1 MNESSLHSAIKE
13 WYSLPRDKFEVK
25 ISQYV
30 ADIVRGDLIVE
41 IQTMNFSAIKKKL
54 ENLVQKHKVRL
65 VYPIAERKCI
75 VHINKSGEVVS
86 RRKSPGK
93 GKLTDLFREL
103 VRVPELIKEVNFSLE
118 VLLINEEEI
127 RIDDGRGSW
136 RRRGASIKDR
146 TLIGVNTR
154 ILFEN
159 SIDFLKLLPE
169 ELHETFTNKEL
180 AKSKKVSVRTA
191 QQITYCFRRSGMIRI
206 IEKRGKELVFQKTLL

>member
-13 WYSLPRDKFEVK
+13 WYSLPGDRFEMK
-25 ISQYV
+25 TGQYV

-41 IQTMNFSAIKKKL
+41 IQIMNFSAIKNKL
-54 ENLVQKHKVRL
+54 KNLVHKHRVRL
-65 VYPIAERKCI
+65 VYPIIERKFI
-75 VHINKSGEVVS
+75 VHINKSGEVVN
-86 RRKSPGK
+86 RRRSPRK

-103 VRVPELIKEVNFSLE
+103 VRIPELIKEVNFSLE
-118 VLLINEEEI
+118 VLLIDEEEI
-127 RIDDGRGSW
+127 RIDDGRGNW

-146 TLIGVNTR
+146 KLISVNTI

-180 AKSKKVSVRTA
+180 AKSKKVSVRIA
-191 QQITYCFRRSGMIRI
+191 QQITYCLRRSGMIRV
-206 IEKRGKELVFQKTLL
+206 IEKRGRELVFQKT

>member
-30 ADIVRGDLIVE
+30 ADIVRGDLIIE
-41 IQTMNFSAIKKKL
+41 IQTNNFSAIKKKL

-75 VHINKSGEVVS
+75 VHIDKSGEVVS
-86 RRKSPGK
+86 RRKSPCK

-103 VRVPELIKEVNFSLE
+103 VRVPQLIKEVNFSLE
-118 VLLINEEEI
+118 VLLIDEEEI

-146 TLIGVNTR
+146 TLISVNTR

-180 AKSKKVSVRTA
+180 ARSKKVSVRTA
-191 QQITYCFRRSGMIRI
+191 QQMTYCFRRSEMIRV
-206 IEKRGKELVFQKTLL
+206 IEKRGKELVFQKT

>member
-13 WYSLPRDKFEVK
+13 WYSLPRDKFEAK

-41 IQTMNFSAIKKKL
+41 IQTMNFSAIRKKL
-54 ENLVQKHKVRL
+54 GNLVQKHKVRL

-75 VHINKSGEVVS
+75 VHIDKSGEVVS
-86 RRKSPGK
+86 RRKSPRK

-118 VLLINEEEI
+118 VLLIDEEEI
-127 RIDDGRGSW
+127 RIDDGIGSW

-146 TLIGVNTR
+146 TLVGVNSR

-180 AKSKKVSVRTA
+180 ASSKKVSVRTA
-191 QQITYCFRRSGMIRI
+191 QQITYCFRRSGMIRV
-206 IEKRGKELVFQKTLL
+206 IEKRGKELVFQKT

>member
-41 IQTMNFSAIKKKL
+41 IQTMNFSAIRKKL
-54 ENLVQKHKVRL
+54 EYLVQKHKVRL

-75 VHINKSGEVVS
+75 VHIDKLGEVVS

-103 VRVPELIKEVNFSLE
+103 VRVPELIKEVNFSFE
-118 VLLINEEEI
+118 VLLIDEEEI

-169 ELHETFTNKEL
+169 ELPETFTNKEL
-180 AKSKKVSVRTA
+180 ASSKKVSVRTA
-191 QQITYCFRRSGMIRI
+191 QQITYCFRKSGMIRV
-206 IEKRGKELVFQKTLL
+206 IEKRGKELIFQKM

>member
-41 IQTMNFSAIKKKL
+41 IQTMNFSAIRNKL

-65 VYPIAERKCI
+65 VYPIAERKSI
-75 VHINKSGEVVS
+75 VHIDKSGEVVS
-86 RRKSPGK
+86 RRKSPSK

-118 VLLINEEEI
+118 VLLIDEEEI
-127 RIDDGRGSW
+127 RIDDGRGNW
-136 RRRGASIKDR
+136 RRRGVSIKDR

-180 AKSKKVSVRTA
+180 ASSKKISVRTA
-191 QQITYCFRRSGMIRI
+191 QQITYCFRRSGMIRV
-206 IEKRGKELVFQKTLL
+206 IEKRGKELVFQKT

>member
-41 IQTMNFSAIKKKL
+41 IQTMNFSAIRKKL

-75 VHINKSGEVVS
+75 VHIDKSGEVVS

-103 VRVPELIKEVNFSLE
+103 VRVPQLIKEVNFSLE
-118 VLLINEEEI
+118 VLLIDEEEI

-146 TLIGVNTR
+146 KLVGVNTR

-180 AKSKKVSVRTA
+180 ASSKKVSVRTA
-191 QQITYCFRRSGMIRI
+191 QRITYCFRRSGMIRV
-206 IEKRGKELVFQKTLL
+206 IEKRGRELVFQKT

>member
-54 ENLVQKHKVRL
+54 ETLVQKHKVRL

-75 VHINKSGEVVS
+75 VHIDKSGKVVS
-86 RRKSPGK
+86 RRKSPSK

-118 VLLINEEEI
+118 VLLIDEEEI
-127 RIDDGRGSW
+127 RIDDGRGNW

-146 TLIGVNTR
+146 KLVGVNTR

-180 AKSKKVSVRTA
+180 ANSKKVSVRTA
-191 QQITYCFRRSGMIRI
+191 QQITYCFRRSGLIRV
-206 IEKRGKELVFQKTLL
+206 IEQRGKELVFQKT

>member
-13 WYSLPRDKFEVK
+13 WYSLPKDKFEVK

-41 IQTMNFSAIKKKL
+41 IQTMNFSAIRKKL

-75 VHINKSGEVVS
+75 VHIDKSGEVVS
-86 RRKSPGK
+86 RRKSPSK

-118 VLLINEEEI
+118 VLLIDEEEI
-127 RIDDGRGSW
+127 RIDDGRGNW

-180 AKSKKVSVRTA
+180 ASSKKVSVRTA
-191 QQITYCFRRSGMIRI
+191 QQITYCFRRSGMIRV
-206 IEKRGKELVFQKTLL
+206 IEKRGKELVFQKT

>member
-41 IQTMNFSAIKKKL
+41 IQTMNFSAIRKKL

-65 VYPIAERKCI
+65 VYPIAQKKCI
-75 VHINKSGEVVS
+75 LHTNKFGEVVS

-118 VLLINEEEI
+118 VLLIDEEEI

-180 AKSKKVSVRTA
+180 ASSKKISVRTA
-191 QQITYCFRRSGMIRI
+191 QQITYCFRRSGMIRV
-206 IEKRGKELVFQKTLL
+206 IEKRGKELVFQKT

>member
-13 WYSLPRDKFEVK
+13 WYSLPGDRFEMK
-25 ISQYV
+25 TGQYV

-41 IQTMNFSAIKKKL
+41 IQIMNFSEIKKKL
-54 ENLVQKHKVRL
+54 KNLVHKHRVRL
-65 VYPIAERKCI
+65 VYPIVERKCI
-75 VHINKSGEVVS
+75 VHINKSGEVVN
-86 RRKSPGK
+86 RRRSPRK

-103 VRVPELIKEVNFSLE
+103 VRIPELIKEVNFSLE
-118 VLLINEEEI
+118 VLLIDEEEI
-127 RIDDGRGSW
+127 RIDDGRGNW

-146 TLIGVNTR
+146 KLISVNTI

-180 AKSKKVSVRTA
+180 AKSKKVSVRIA
-191 QQITYCFRRSGMIRI
+191 QQITYCLRRSGMIRV
-206 IEKRGKELVFQKTLL
+206 IEKRGRELVFQKT

>member
-1 MNESSLHSAIKE
+1 MNESYLHSAIKE
-13 WYSLPRDKFEVK
+13 WYSLPRDIFEVK
-25 ISQYV
+25 IGHYV

-41 IQTMNFSAIKKKL
+41 IQTMNFSAIRKKL
-54 ENLVQKHKVRL
+54 EYLVQKHKVRL

-75 VHINKSGEVVS
+75 VHIDKSGEVVS

-103 VRVPELIKEVNFSLE
+103 IRVPELIKEVNFSLE
-118 VLLINEEEI
+118 VLLIDEEEI
-127 RIDDGRGSW
+127 RIDDGGGSW

-180 AKSKKVSVRTA
+180 ASSKKISIRTA
-191 QQITYCFRRSGMIRI
+191 QQITYCFRRSGMIRV
-206 IEKRGKELVFQKTLL
+206 IEKRGKELVFQKTRS

>member
-13 WYSLPRDKFEVK
+13 WYSLPEDEFEVK
-25 ISQYV
+25 TGQYV

-41 IQTMNFSAIKKKL
+41 IQIMNFSAIKNKL
-54 ENLVQKHKVRL
+54 KNLVHKHRVRL
-65 VYPIAERKCI
+65 VYPIVERKFI
-75 VHINKSGEVVS
+75 VHINKSGEVVN
-86 RRKSPGK
+86 RRRSPRK

-103 VRVPELIKEVNFSLE
+103 VRIPELIKEVNFSLE
-118 VLLINEEEI
+118 VLLIDEEEI
-127 RIDDGRGSW
+127 RIDDGIGNW

-146 TLIGVNTR
+146 KLISVNSI

-191 QQITYCFRRSGMIRI
+191 QRITYCFRRSGMIRV
-206 IEKRGKELVFQKTLL
+206 IEKRGRELVFQKT

>member
-25 ISQYV
+25 IGQYV

-41 IQTMNFSAIKKKL
+41 IQTMNFSAIRKKL

-103 VRVPELIKEVNFSLE
+103 VRVPELIKEVNFSFE
-118 VLLINEEEI
+118 VLLIDEEEI

-146 TLIGVNTR
+146 KLVGVNTR

-159 SIDFLKLLPE
+159 SIDFLKLLPQ

-180 AKSKKVSVRTA
+180 ASSKKVSIRTA

-206 IEKRGKELVFQKTLL
+206 IEKRGKELVFQKT

>member
-41 IQTMNFSAIKKKL
+41 IQTMNFSVIKKKL

-75 VHINKSGEVVS
+75 VHIDKSGEVVS
-86 RRKSPGK
+86 RRKSPSK

-103 VRVPELIKEVNFSLE
+103 VRVPQLIKEVNFSLE
-118 VLLINEEEI
+118 VLLIDEEEI
-127 RIDDGRGSW
+127 RIDDGRGNW

-159 SIDFLKLLPE
+159 SLDFLKLLPE
-169 ELHETFTNKEL
+169 ELPETFTNKEL
-180 AKSKKVSVRTA
+180 ARSKKVSIV
-191 QQITYCFRRSGMIRI
+191 
-206 IEKRGKELVFQKTLL
+206 ELHNK

>member
-41 IQTMNFSAIKKKL
+41 IQTMNFSAIRKKL

-75 VHINKSGEVVS
+75 VHIDKSGEVVS
-86 RRKSPGK
+86 RRKSPRK

-103 VRVPELIKEVNFSLE
+103 VRVPEFIKEVNFSLE
-118 VLLINEEEI
+118 VLLIDEEEI

-146 TLIGVNTR
+146 
-154 ILFEN
+154 
-159 SIDFLKLLPE
+159 
-169 ELHETFTNKEL
+169 
-180 AKSKKVSVRTA
+180 
-191 QQITYCFRRSGMIRI
+191 
-206 IEKRGKELVFQKTLL
+206 

>member
-13 WYSLPRDKFEVK
+13 WYSLPGDKFEVK
-25 ISQYV
+25 IGRYV

-41 IQTMNFSAIKKKL
+41 IQTMNFSAIRKKL

-65 VYPIAERKCI
+65 VYLIAERKCI
-75 VHINKSGEVVS
+75 VHIDKSGEFVS

-103 VRVPELIKEVNFSLE
+103 VRVPELIKEVNFSFE
-118 VLLINEEEI
+118 VLLIDEEEI

-146 TLIGVNTR
+146 KLVGVNTR

-180 AKSKKVSVRTA
+180 ASSKKVSVRTA
-191 QQITYCFRRSGMIRI
+191 QQITYCFRRSGMIRV
-206 IEKRGKELVFQKTLL
+206 IEKRGKELVFQKM

>member
-13 WYSLPRDKFEVK
+13 WYSLPRDKFEVT

-41 IQTMNFSAIKKKL
+41 IQTRNFSSIRKKL

-75 VHINKSGEVVS
+75 VHIDKTGEVVS
-86 RRKSPGK
+86 KRRSPRK

-118 VLLINEEEI
+118 VLLIDEEEI

-146 TLIGVNTR
+146 KLIRVNAR

-180 AKSKKVSVRTA
+180 ASSKKISVRTA
-191 QQITYCFRRSGMIRI
+191 QQITYCFRRSGMIRV
-206 IEKRGKELVFQKTLL
+206 IEKRGKELVFQKT

>member
-41 IQTMNFSAIKKKL
+41 IQTMNFSAIRKKL

-75 VHINKSGEVVS
+75 VHIDKSGEVVS

-103 VRVPELIKEVNFSLE
+103 VRIPELIKEVNFSLE
-118 VLLINEEEI
+118 VLLIDEEEI
-127 RIDDGRGSW
+127 RIYDGRGSW

-146 TLIGVNTR
+146 KLVGVNTR

-159 SIDFLKLLPE
+159 SIDFLKLLPK

-180 AKSKKVSVRTA
+180 ASSKKVSVRTA
-191 QQITYCFRRSGMIRI
+191 QQITYCFRRSGMIRV
-206 IEKRGKELVFQKTLL
+206 IEKRGKELVFQKT

>member
-13 WYSLPRDKFEVK
+13 WYSLPRDKFEVT

-41 IQTMNFSAIKKKL
+41 IQTRNFSSIRKKL

-75 VHINKSGEVVS
+75 VHIDKTGEVVS
-86 RRKSPGK
+86 KRRSPRK

-118 VLLINEEEI
+118 VLLIDEEEI
-127 RIDDGRGSW
+127 RIDDGMGSW

-180 AKSKKVSVRTA
+180 ASSKKVSVRTA
-191 QQITYCFRRSGMIRI
+191 QQITYCFRRSGMIRV
-206 IEKRGKELVFQKTLL
+206 IEKRGKELVFQKM

>member
-1 MNESSLHSAIKE
+1 MNESSLHSAIKD
-13 WYSLPRDKFEVK
+13 WYSLPTDKFEVK

-41 IQTMNFSAIKKKL
+41 IQTMNFSAIRKKL

-75 VHINKSGEVVS
+75 VHLDKSGEVVS
-86 RRKSPGK
+86 RRKSPSK

-118 VLLINEEEI
+118 VLLIDEEEI

-136 RRRGASIKDR
+136 RRRGASIRDR
-146 TLIGVNTR
+146 KLVSVNTR

-180 AKSKKVSVRTA
+180 ARSKKVSVRTA
-191 QQITYCFRRSGMIRI
+191 QQITYCFRRSGMLRV
-206 IEKRGKELVFQKTLL
+206 IEKRGKELVFQKT

>member
-13 WYSLPRDKFEVK
+13 WYSLPEDEFEVK
-25 ISQYV
+25 TGQYV

-41 IQTMNFSAIKKKL
+41 IQIMNFSEIKKKL
-54 ENLVQKHKVRL
+54 KNLVHKHRVRL
-65 VYPIAERKCI
+65 VYPIVERKCI
-75 VHINKSGEVVS
+75 VHINKSGEVVN
-86 RRKSPGK
+86 RRRSPRK

-103 VRVPELIKEVNFSLE
+103 VRIPELIKEVNFSLE
-118 VLLINEEEI
+118 VLLIDEEEI
-127 RIDDGRGSW
+127 RIDDGRGNW

-146 TLIGVNTR
+146 KLISVNTI

-191 QQITYCFRRSGMIRI
+191 QQITYCFRKSGMIRV
-206 IEKRGKELVFQKTLL
+206 IEKRGRELVFQKT

>member
-41 IQTMNFSAIKKKL
+41 IQTMNFSAIRKKL

-75 VHINKSGEVVS
+75 IHIDKSGEVVS
-86 RRKSPGK
+86 RRKSPRK

-103 VRVPELIKEVNFSLE
+103 VRVPQLIKEVNFSFE
-118 VLLINEEEI
+118 VLLIDEEEI

-136 RRRGASIKDR
+136 RRRGSSIKDR
-146 TLIGVNTR
+146 KLVGVNTR

-180 AKSKKVSVRTA
+180 ASSKKISVRTA
-191 QQITYCFRRSGMIRI
+191 QQITYCFRRSGMIRV
-206 IEKRGKELVFQKTLL
+206 IEKRGKELVFQKT

>member
-75 VHINKSGEVVS
+75 VHIDKSGEVVS
-86 RRKSPGK
+86 RRKSPSK

-103 VRVPELIKEVNFSLE
+103 VRVPQLIKEVNFSLE
-118 VLLINEEEI
+118 VLLIDEEEI

-146 TLIGVNTR
+146 TLVSVNTR

-180 AKSKKVSVRTA
+180 ARSKKVSVRTA
-191 QQITYCFRRSGMIRI
+191 QQITYCFRRSGMIRV
-206 IEKRGKELVFQKTLL
+206 IEKRGKELVFQKT

>member
-41 IQTMNFSAIKKKL
+41 IQTMNFSAIKNKL

-75 VHINKSGEVVS
+75 VHIDKSGEVVS
-86 RRKSPGK
+86 RRKSPSK

-103 VRVPELIKEVNFSLE
+103 VRVPQLIKEVNFSLE
-118 VLLINEEEI
+118 VLLIDEEEI

-146 TLIGVNTR
+146 TLISVNTR

-180 AKSKKVSVRTA
+180 ARSKKVSVRTA
-191 QQITYCFRRSGMIRI
+191 QQMTYCFRRSEMIRV
-206 IEKRGKELVFQKTLL
+206 IEKRGKELVFQKT

>member
-30 ADIVRGDLIVE
+30 ADIVRGDLVVE
-41 IQTMNFSAIKKKL
+41 IQTMNFSAIRKKL
-54 ENLVQKHKVRL
+54 ENLLQKHKVRL

-75 VHINKSGEVVS
+75 VHIDKSGKVVS

-103 VRVPELIKEVNFSLE
+103 IRVPELIKEVNFSFE
-118 VLLINEEEI
+118 VLLIDEEEI

-146 TLIGVNTR
+146 KLVGVNTR

-180 AKSKKVSVRTA
+180 ARSKKVSVRTA
-191 QQITYCFRRSGMIRI
+191 QQITYCFRRSGMIRV
-206 IEKRGKELVFQKTLL
+206 IEKRGKELVFQKT

>member
-1 MNESSLHSAIKE
+1 MNEYSLHSAIKE

-30 ADIVRGDLIVE
+30 ADIIRGDLIVE

-54 ENLVQKHKVRL
+54 ENLVQKYKVRL

-75 VHINKSGEVVS
+75 VHIDKSGEVVS
-86 RRKSPGK
+86 RRKSPRQ

-103 VRVPELIKEVNFSLE
+103 VRVPELIKEDNFSLE
-118 VLLINEEEI
+118 VLLIDEEEI

-136 RRRGASIKDR
+136 RRRGASVKDR

-159 SIDFLKLLPE
+159 SVDFLKLLPE

-180 AKSKKVSVRTA
+180 ASSKKVSVRTA
-191 QQITYCFRRSGMIRI
+191 QQITYCFRRSGMIRV
-206 IEKRGKELVFQKTLL
+206 IEKRGKELVFQKT

>member
-30 ADIVRGDLIVE
+30 ADIIRGDLIVE

-75 VHINKSGEVVS
+75 VHIDKSGEVVS

-118 VLLINEEEI
+118 VLLIDEEEI
-127 RIDDGRGSW
+127 RIDDGKGSW

-146 TLIGVNTR
+146 KLVGVNTR

-180 AKSKKVSVRTA
+180 ASSKKVSVRTA
-191 QQITYCFRRSGMIRI
+191 QQITYCFRRSGMIRVL
-206 IEKRGKELVFQKTLL
+206 EKRGKELVFQKT

>member
-75 VHINKSGEVVS
+75 VHIDKSGKVVS
-86 RRKSPGK
+86 RRESPSK

-118 VLLINEEEI
+118 VLLIDEEEI

-180 AKSKKVSVRTA
+180 ARSKKVSVRTA
-191 QQITYCFRRSGMIRI
+191 QQITYCFRRSGMIRV
-206 IEKRGKELVFQKTLL
+206 IEKRGKELVFQKA